1 MSTAEDAS
9 HTSFGMTEN
18 SFETLLSGG
27 HPNSLGNT
35 ELVTS
40 QVLDDKSLLPSLLA
54 CYKSQ
59 DPVVRLRTSSCLKRV
74 CQQQP
79 EWIYEHIQ
87 KLFDEISQIDQ
98 ASTKWTLAIVFGLLR
113 DRFNKDELVAAVKIM
128 KQNLFYPDW
137 IVQNTTMQ
145 VLFEFIESDPTIK
158 QWLKKDLESLA
169 ESPWKSVA
177 GRATKLLKI
186 LEERQ

>member
-1 MSTAEDAS
+1 MRES
-9 HTSFGMTEN
+9 
-18 SFETLLSGG
+18 SFEKLLSGG
-27 HPNSLGNT
+27 HPNSLGET

-40 QVLDDKSLLPSLLA
+40 QVLNNKSLLPVLLD
-54 CYKSQ
+54 CYKSE

-79 EWIYEHIQ
+79 EWIYEHI
-87 KLFDEISQIDQ
+87 
-98 ASTKWTLAIVFGLLR
+98 
-113 DRFNKDELVAAVKIM
+113 
-128 KQNLFYPDW
+128 QNLFYPDW

-158 QWLKKDLESLA
+158 PWLKRDLESLT
-169 ESPWKSVA
+169 ESPWKSVG

-186 LEERQ
+186 IGEQR

>member
-1 MSTAEDAS
+1 MQES
-9 HTSFGMTEN
+9 

-40 QVLDDKSLLPSLLA
+40 KVLNDKSLLPSLLA
-54 CYKSQ
+54 CYESH

-79 EWIYEHIQ
+79 EWVYEHIHT
-87 KLFDEISQIDQ
+87 LFEEISRIDQ

-113 DRFNKDELVAAVKIM
+113 DRFNDNELVAAVKIM

-145 VLFEFIESDPTIK
+145 VLFEFIESDSTIK
-158 QWLKKDLESLA
+158 LWLTKDLESLA

-186 LEERQ
+186 LGERR